1 MHFIVCLLMTVAANA
16 AQNDQSVIEVFLPT
30 VTNLNLDQA
39 FQRARL
45 VVTETYAEIG
55 VRVVWRSAASTP
67 SACLQEPRRRRIV
80 VALRASTPPGMPTET
95 AAFAK
100 PYATKGPCVTL
111 LMDQIEPAV
120 RLNPLSSGF
129 LLGYVLAHEI
139 GHVVQGVA
147 RHSET
152 GVMKNRWSLLE
163 VVNMKYDRLHF
174 TALDATLILEGCK
187 SPN

>member
-1 MHFIVCLLMTVAANA
+1 
-16 AQNDQSVIEVFLPT
+16 
-30 VTNLNLDQA
+30 
-39 FQRARL
+39 
-45 VVTETYAEIG
+45 
-55 VRVVWRSAASTP
+55 
-67 SACLQEPRRRRIV
+67 
-80 VALRASTPPGMPTET
+80 
-95 AAFAK
+95 
-100 PYATKGPCVTL
+100 
-111 LMDQIEPAV
+111 MDQIEPAV

-139 GHVVQGVA
+139 GHVLQGVA